1 MLIFKVLHI
10 LSMFSAVTIVIG
22 QMLLLALA
30 IRRRDIA
37 ALAAIHRLT
46 GGMRSAVI
54 GAVIF
59 WSGVAFGLLAVTTG
73 GIDFFKGWLITAY
86 VLVAL
91 LVLSDGSPITRAML
105 RIEREAVEAEAG
117 QRPAEEVIRHMT
129 AARPVVGVAIPV
141 TIVAAII
148 LDMVLKPF

>member
-1 MLIFKVLHI
+1 MLILKVMHI

-46 GGMRSAVI
+46 GGMRSTLI
-54 GAVIF
+54 GAVFF
-59 WSGVAFGLLAVTTG
+59 WSGVVFGLLTAVTG
-73 GIDFFKGWLITAY
+73 GIDFFKGWLIAAY
-86 VLVAL
+86 VLVAV

-117 QRPAEEVIRHMT
+117 QRPAEEVLRHM
-129 AARPVVGVAIPV
+129 ASAPALVGVS
-141 TIVAAII
+141 
-148 LDMVLKPF
+148 